1 MRKLIAVIDKNL
13 AYFETALIVLI
24 LSVVVLM
31 AFLQVFLRNIF
42 STGILW
48 ADIFLRHL
56 VLWVGFIGASI
67 ATRENKH
74 INIDVLT
81 RLAPEKARAYIHLIT
96 DVVTMG
102 VSIVLAIAGY
112 NFLALEIEFNTI
124 LFENV
129 PAWIFE
135 IIIPIGFG
143 MIAFRYLLKIIICI
157 LDISEGK
164 TEPLPPPA
172 PH

>member
-1 MRKLIAVIDKNL
+1 MRKLITAIDTILNHT
-13 AYFETALIVLI
+13 ETALIVLI
-24 LSVVVLM
+24 LTVMVVM
-31 AFLQVFLRNIF
+31 AFLQVVLRNLF
-42 STGILW
+42 SSGILW

-81 RLAPEKARAYIHLIT
+81 RLAPEKARVYILMIT
-96 DVVTMG
+96 NVITMG
-102 VSIVLAIAGY
+102 ISIVLAIAGY
-112 NFLALEIEFNTI
+112 HFLAMEMKFKTI

-135 IIIPIGFG
+135 LIIPIGFG
-143 MIAFRYLLKIIICI
+143 MIAFRYLLHILTCI

-164 TEPLPPPA
+164 IEPIHPPA